1 MCELKACAM
10 IPDCFN
16 FSILPNYIPPA
27 LHSTGG
33 QVANIDITKIK
44 FSSSKTQEPHQ
55 YQDQV
60 NDCTR
65 WRMQLP
71 PPLNFVQVSCE
82 LSVQRVQ
89 SRILCNMDI
98 LQW

>member
-44 FSSSKTQEPHQ
+44 FSSSKTQEAHQ
-55 YQDQV
+55 
-60 NDCTR
+60 
-65 WRMQLP
+65 
-71 PPLNFVQVSCE
+71 
-82 LSVQRVQ
+82 
-89 SRILCNMDI
+89 
-98 LQW
+98 

>member
-1 MCELKACAM
+1 MCELKACVM
-10 IPDCFN
+10 IPDCC
-16 FSILPNYIPPA
+16 SSSTLLVYSPA

-44 FSSSKTQEPHQ
+44 FSSSKTQEA
-55 YQDQV
+55 YRDQDQV

-71 PPLNFVQVSCE
+71 PPLNFVQVKLNTVYRE
-82 LSVQRVQ
+82 T
-89 SRILCNMDI
+89 RILCNMNI